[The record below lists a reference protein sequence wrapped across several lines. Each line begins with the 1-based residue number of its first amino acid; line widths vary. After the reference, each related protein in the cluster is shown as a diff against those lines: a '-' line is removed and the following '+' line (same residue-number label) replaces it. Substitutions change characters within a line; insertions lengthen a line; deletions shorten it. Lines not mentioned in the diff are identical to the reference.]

1 MPLRAGAARRGRTES
16 VTGVW
21 LQRDDG
27 GGDGELRS
35 GLSPGGRVRLFVVTT
50 RKKNPDKYVF
60 CVIELSL
67 DNTMTAADKAL
78 KIAPRRHRK
87 WCLLLLSVICLCI

>member
-50 RKKNPDKYVF
+50 RKK
-60 CVIELSL
+60 
-67 DNTMTAADKAL
+67 T
-78 KIAPRRHRK
+78 PRQIRVLCHRAQLGQHND
-87 WCLLLLSVICLCI
+87 CSG